1 MMQNKW
7 IIGAV
12 FSILLGATGI
22 AMGQLDQPTKQNA
35 SKPSGQNAC
44 KTVIALT
51 PAIWAKM
58 KKIYQLDAAAA
69 AAIDAE
75 NYEEAETDARE
86 SISLGH
92 DSGLAQMFLAQS
104 LNGQGKT
111 QEALEAYK
119 VMADASSD
127 EPADLLPYSLLLL
140 KAGHWAQAV
149 AAFNKSLPFVSEP
162 LSGGHAAVL
171 SAYSHFSPN
180 VPQPHELE
188 TALHV
193 VLGATYDS
201 TYSWGRHSQDNKAL
215 SEYAQAYSLSPHS
228 AVVNLYYGRR
238 LWKMHRF
245 AEAKTAFAKAAQLD
259 HGLVGAAA
267 QKALR

>member
-1 MMQNKW
+1 MIKK
-7 IIGAV
+7 ITSIGAAFGV
-12 FSILLGATGI
+12 VLGI
-22 AMGQLDQPTKQNA
+22 AGGALGQLHQPTKQHIGGVKA
-35 SKPSGQNAC
+35 P
-44 KTVIALT
+44 LT
-51 PAIWAKM
+51 P
-58 KKIYQLDAAAA
+58 QLKADLAEISRLDTMAAAA
-69 AAIDAE
+69 LDAGQ
-75 NYEEAETDARE
+75 YEEAETDARQ
-86 SISLGH
+86 SISIYHG
-92 DSGLAQMFLAQS
+92 SGVARKLLAQS
-104 LNGQGKT
+104 LNAQGKT

-119 VMADASSD
+119 VMADAGSD
-127 EPADLLPYSLLLL
+127 DPADLLPYSLLLL

-149 AAFNKSLPFVSEP
+149 AAFNKSLPFVGEP
-162 LSGGHAAVL
+162 ISGGHAALL

-193 VLGATYDS
+193 ALGATYDL

>member
-1 MMQNKW
+1 MNKNRW
-7 IIGAV
+7 ITGATLSV
-12 FSILLGATGI
+12 LLGATGI
-22 AMGQLDQPTKQNA
+22 ALGQLHQPA
-35 SKPSGQNAC
+35 MSGAGRN
-44 KTVIALT
+44 IIYPT
-51 PAIWAKM
+51 PAQKA
-58 KKIYQLDAAAA
+58 IYKQIIDLDQAAAA
-69 AAIDAE
+69 ALDAGRCA
-75 NYEEAETDARE
+75 EAEDDARQ
-86 SISLGH
+86 SMSLGH
-92 DSGLAQMFLAQS
+92 GPGVAQELLASA
-104 LNGQGKT
+104 LNAEGKT

-119 VMADASSD
+119 VMADAGSD

-215 SEYAQAYSLSPHS
+215 AEYAQAYSLSPRS

-245 AEAKTAFAKAAQLD
+245 AEAKTAFAKAVQLD

-267 QKALR
+267 QKSLHQWTRP